1 MRKTKGESF
10 MSLFLQ
16 ILAAVKLILVIW
28 KQIQDLI
35 DRNKKSR

>member
-1 MRKTKGESF
+1 MG
-10 MSLFLQ
+10 LFLQ

-28 KQIQDLI
+28 KQTQDLI

>member
-1 MRKTKGESF
+1 

-16 ILAAVKLILVIW
+16 ILAAIKLTLVIW

>member
-1 MRKTKGESF
+1 

-16 ILAAVKLILVIW
+16 ILAAVKLILAIW

>member
-1 MRKTKGESF
+1 MG
-10 MSLFLQ
+10 LFLQ